1 MTITNSTH
9 SDTDDTFRIYVACLA
24 AYNNGKLHGKWID
37 ALNNSPDEIMTEV
50 QAMLKESPEPDAE
63 EWAIHDYEGFENIRL
78 TEWEG
83 LEQVH
88 ELAEFL
94 NKYGCL
100 GSEVYSYYSNLNEAY
115 LAMTERYF
123 GCYESIADYAE
134 SFTAETSTIPEN
146 LAYYIDYE
154 KMARDMEMS
163 GDIITF
169 ETAYDEVHVFWS
181 H

>member
-1 MTITNSTH
+1 MTITNSNH

-50 QAMLKESPEPDAE
+50 QAMLKESPESDAE
-63 EWAIHDYEGFENIRL
+63 EWSIHDYDGFGNIHL
-78 TEWEG
+78 SEWEG
-83 LEQVH
+83 FEQVH

-94 NKYGCL
+94 DEHGFL
-100 GSEVYSYYSNLNEAY
+100 GAEVYNYYNSLDEAREA
-115 LAMTERYF
+115 LTEYYV
-123 GCYESIADYAE
+123 GCYESVADYAE
-134 SFTAETSTIPEN
+134 SFTAETTTIPEN

-169 ETAYDEVHVFWS
+169 ETAYDEVHIFWS